1 MSTAATTPKG
11 EALYNSLIDKNSIT
25 LKSGCLLTITKIG
38 TNEIEIR
45 IETNINSEAVSGS
58 AMFKKSCPKALPAI
72 LTIM

>member
-1 MSTAATTPKG
+1 M
-11 EALYNSLIDKNSIT
+11 T
-25 LKSGCLLTITKIG
+25 LKSGCLLTTTKIG